1 MFFGSNYVPSL
12 RRRIF
17 SGKLHSINNT
27 LLLAMHILRV
37 FKVTKSINSITRYLL
52 LESFAK
58 SFAVQRLDLFNRRMR
73 KLELN
78 LTCWIARVLET
89 GEQGKHDPT
98 NDARYIY
105 IPPSGL
111 VVIGTMKVQTAR
123 LMPA

>member
-1 MFFGSNYVPSL
+1 
-12 RRRIF
+12 
-17 SGKLHSINNT
+17 
-27 LLLAMHILRV
+27 MHILRV

-98 NDARYIY
+98 NDAIY